1 MKAEKAAGILIG
13 LYSILFALLLL
24 AAAAAG
30 LFLRV
35 HMEQGIENDRPLM
48 VMHDPLPFLAMTAV
62 TAAVLFIFGTVLK
75 READGRGGSG
85 AAGTAGRAMLAAAL
99 TAAAAVSLLS
109 IWMVK
114 GLPTNDA
121 GILNRIVNHIL
132 AGDLS
137 DLRGAGSGE
146 RWYLGIYPFQITYVA
161 AGEGIGRI
169 FGPDRF
175 IVYQLLNVVSILGTT
190 VSLYFI
196 ALEMRG
202 SSGGSD
208 SMDAAGRAGDKE
220 VRTTAAWTALLSAG
234 MLFLFLY
241 ASHIYNDVWSLAPQ
255 TATLLFAVR
264 YLKRRQIHDGIFA
277 SVLLSAS
284 VFFKSNCYIALV
296 AVEILLVM
304 ALFVP
309 GDQDGRGEGRRSAG
323 NARRNVRGTV
333 LLILL
338 MPLLC
343 KGLTGAVSAA
353 YAHRAGMDRM
363 PGGTP
368 AAAYFEMGMREG
380 DHSYGWYNGYNA
392 MVIIESGYDSEAAS
406 ARAVS
411 DIRESLSYFA
421 QNPKYAVKFCLN
433 KYLSQWLDPT
443 CCSLREYEL
452 TARHQ
457 EGLQPP
463 VLQDVL
469 FGRLS
474 VLLENQMDVFHMLV
488 YLAAAYYMLAKA
500 RDAHRRRQKRKAG
513 KDADML
519 PASAAAAA
527 GGPGSGADGIDWAEA
542 LLILFILGGMLFHQ
556 LWEASSRYVLRY
568 YIAMIPL
575 AAAGLDRAFRALT
588 KRR

>member
-13 LYSILFALLLL
+13 LYSVLFALLLL

-48 VMHDPLPFLAMTAV
+48 VMHDPLPFLAMAAV
-62 TAAVLFIFGTVLK
+62 TAAILFIFGTVLK

-99 TAAAAVSLLS
+99 AAAAAVSLLS

-121 GILNRIVNHIL
+121 GILNRIVNRIL

-161 AGEGIGRI
+161 VGEGIGRI

-202 SSGGSD
+202 GSSGR
-208 SMDAAGRAGDKE
+208 MDAAGRAAGTE

-241 ASHIYNDVWSLAPQ
+241 ASHIYNDIWSLAPQ
-255 TATLLFAVR
+255 TAALLSAVR
-264 YLKRRQIHDGIFA
+264 YLKRRQIHDGIIA
-277 SVLLSAS
+277 SVLLAAS

-296 AVEILLVM
+296 AIEILLVM

-309 GDQDGRGEGRRSAG
+309 GEQDRRDEGRGSAG
-323 NARRNVRGTV
+323 KARRNVRGTV

-368 AAAYFEMGMREG
+368 AAAYVEMGMREG
-380 DHSYGWYNGYNA
+380 DHSYGWYNGYNS
-392 MVIIESGYDSEAAS
+392 MVIIESGYDPEAAA

-411 DIRESLSYFA
+411 DIRESVSYFA
-421 QNPKYAVKFCLN
+421 HHPKYAVKFCLY

-443 CCSLREYEL
+443 CCSMREYEL

-469 FGRLS
+469 SGRIS

-488 YLAAAYYMLAKA
+488 YLAAAFYMLAKA
-500 RDAHRRRQKRKAG
+500 RDAYRRRQARKAW
-513 KDADML
+513 KDAAGL
-519 PASAAAAA
+519 SADPAAAA
-527 GGPGSGADGIDWAEA
+527 GGSGNTAEGIDWAEA